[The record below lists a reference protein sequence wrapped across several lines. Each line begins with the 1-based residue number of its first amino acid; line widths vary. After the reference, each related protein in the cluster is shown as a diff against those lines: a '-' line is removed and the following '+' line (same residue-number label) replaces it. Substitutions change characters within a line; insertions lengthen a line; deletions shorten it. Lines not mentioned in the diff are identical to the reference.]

1 MKRSSSCWWG
11 SLWRSSTR
19 RRWGGRSSCET
30 GRHLQGYGVSS
41 LSCGGHGK
49 RVQLTAQSPGFMRRR
64 VGVMSGKPVQQ
75 EVFVSHNSL
84 QLLLQV
90 VCDLQ
95 AVLVN
100 QAAAASTS
108 AIPAAVI
115 FAFVLVGCFGWRS
128 LPAQSLSPLECG
140 IFLQCLPSESWMPM
154 LWPIIR

>member
-1 MKRSSSCWWG
+1 MKQSG
-11 SLWRSSTR
+11 
-19 RRWGGRSSCET
+19 ET

-41 LSCGGHGK
+41 PSCGGHGK

-100 QAAAASTS
+100 QAAAASTR
-108 AIPAAVI
+108 AIPAAVL
-115 FAFVLVGCFGWRS
+115 FVLY
-128 LPAQSLSPLECG
+128 
-140 IFLQCLPSESWMPM
+140 
-154 LWPIIR
+154 